1 MEDIENELIEEF
13 VRTDSDI
20 CGFSVEEELSE
31 LDFDNDWDSKEGEY
45 PILRVLDEKHQLENR
60 DNRNH

>member
-1 MEDIENELIEEF
+1 M
-13 VRTDSDI
+13 S
-20 CGFSVEEELSE
+20 GSSVEEELSE